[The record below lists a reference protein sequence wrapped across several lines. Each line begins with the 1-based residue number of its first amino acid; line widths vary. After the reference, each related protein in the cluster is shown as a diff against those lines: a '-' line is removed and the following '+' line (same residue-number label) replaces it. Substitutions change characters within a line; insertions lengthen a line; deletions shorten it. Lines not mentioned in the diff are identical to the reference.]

1 MPTITRADIAE
12 HLFNEVGF
20 NKTES
25 RAFVNSFFNQI
36 KDNLV
41 DGKSVKISGFGHF
54 MTREKSERVGRNPK
68 TGKEVTI
75 TARRVVFFRASQKL
89 KNQVREAADHHT
101 EEESGAED
109 SVSSDGKPLS
119 LTDA

>member
-1 MPTITRADIAE
+1 MPTITRADLVE

-25 RAFVNSFFNQI
+25 RDFINSFFNQI
-36 KDNLV
+36 KNNLV

-54 MTREKSERVGRNPK
+54 MTREKSERIGRNPK

-89 KNQVREAADHHT
+89 KNQVREAAGQHT
-101 EEESGAED
+101 KEESGAED
-109 SVSSDGKPLS
+109 AASSSGKPLFS
-119 LTDA
+119 PDA